1 MKAGL
6 KISASTLNSLI
17 TELDVQLVSFSECL
31 LSPGYRLNVK
41 RHESPCIYYVIAG
54 SGVLH
59 FPGAPPIAVK
69 PHALIIVPPNYSF
82 SLETGEQNSMG
93 DIVTVNG
100 FDNIDQANLV
110 GTFSAGNK
118 APKTIVFCVFVRT
131 LFCKSM
137 GLFETLSEPVVEE
150 FNADDRLDI
159 KLRSVMAELMSQEVA
174 AGAMTAALLKEII
187 ITLFRRS
194 ISSLT
199 SWAGRVSVLSD
210 PQVALAFANM
220 VTQPGKAHT
229 IHTLATGACL
239 GRSTFIARFSNTVGQ
254 SPMTVL
260 RELRMRQAALQLQMS
275 NLPVEQILRNAG
287 YCSRGSFVKAF
298 RASYG
303 VDPSTYR
310 DSKPAVAT
318 IYAEKVKLT
327 TCVPHL

>member
-1 MKAGL
+1 MKAGF

-41 RHESPCIYYVIAG
+41 EYESPCIYYVIEG
-54 SGVLH
+54 SGDMQ
-59 FPGAPPIAVK
+59 FRGAPPIAVK
-69 PHALIIVPPNYSF
+69 PHTLIIVPPNYSF
-82 SLETGEQNSMG
+82 SLAACEQNAVRECVMV
-93 DIVTVNG
+93 DG
-100 FDNIDQANLV
+100 FDPIERENSVSTFYA
-110 GTFSAGNK
+110 GTK
-118 APKTIVFCVFVRT
+118 DPKTIVFCVFLRT
-131 LFCKSM
+131 LYCKSM

-150 FNADDRLDI
+150 FNADDRLEI

-187 ITLFRRS
+187 VTLFRRS
-194 ISSLT
+194 FSSLT

-220 VTQPGKAHT
+220 VVQPGKAHT
-229 IHTLATGACL
+229 LHTLATGACL
-239 GRSTFIARFSNTVGQ
+239 GRSTFIARFNSTVGQ
-254 SPMTVL
+254 SPMTLL

-287 YCSRGSFVKAF
+287 YCSRSSFVKAF

-310 DSKPAVAT
+310 DLKPAEAT
-318 IYAEKVKLT
+318 I
-327 TCVPHL
+327 

>member
-1 MKAGL
+1 MKAGF

-41 RHESPCIYYVIAG
+41 EYESPCIYYVIEG
-54 SGVLH
+54 SGVMQYR
-59 FPGAPPIAVK
+59 GAPPIAVN
-69 PHALIIVPPNYSF
+69 PHTLIIVPPNYSF
-82 SLETGEQNSMG
+82 SLEACEDKSVRECV
-93 DIVTVNG
+93 IVDG
-100 FDNIDQANLV
+100 FDPIERANSV
-110 GTFSAGNK
+110 GTFSAGTRN
-118 APKTIVFCVFVRT
+118 PKTIVFCVFLRT
-131 LFCKSM
+131 LYCKSM

-159 KLRSVMAELMSQEVA
+159 TLRSVMAELMSQEVA

-187 ITLFRRS
+187 VTLFRRS
-194 ISSLT
+194 FSSLT

-220 VTQPGKAHT
+220 VVQPGKAHT

-239 GRSTFIARFSNTVGQ
+239 GRSTFITRFNSTIGQ
-254 SPMTVL
+254 SPMTLL
-260 RELRMRQAALQLQMS
+260 REVRMRQAALQLQMS

-287 YCSRGSFVKAF
+287 YCSRSSFVKAF

-310 DSKPAVAT
+310 DSKPAEAA
-318 IYAEKVKLT
+318 I
-327 TCVPHL
+327 